1 MKRFASLLLLAGVLL
16 ASATAL
22 QAQEEGKEKKG
33 FKIKKPNLKLGE
45 KIGDLA
51 GNMMTAKTDDLGM
64 VVLKSSMI
72 CGFYP
77 PEIGTS
83 ESKYLP
89 EGTVEGDYFVGVSL
103 MKNEGMGMYKLLG
116 EVTLDG
122 EPLEY
127 MGLGSYAAH
136 FTEPIT
142 GPKTIEFKS
151 ESGQEA
157 SITLSPIAGVKIL
170 SVNGDVSLPVLD
182 LDQDIVLEYEN
193 PAGVEDTRLKVSLI
207 TDVAGVRALNHFG
220 DFPSGKAGVN
230 TITIPKE
237 SLANPEIVGQLNAG
251 NFNKG
256 ENYFILEREV
266 VTERDQMGAEQN
278 LDAVATAEIKVRAY
292 DTKRCIVKGKQDDG
306 LLVALNISGETASG
320 VGFEAYK
327 PNATT
332 GMPLS
337 MANNL
342 GLVSFTLTGDTYDQ
356 ETDTRSSSWTV
367 GNTRYTRTTTTTTTK
382 QFPQLPSE
390 QWQAMMDIAY
400 KQVLAGLQSE
410 LGMGAVAV
418 DAVTGTSQYPEL
430 FPPKEKNTYKNI
442 STTYAGTNRVNPESL
457 GEIFG
462 SISSNITSD
471 VPLINMMKES
481 GTDALLTLKLDLYV
495 AANGDGKI
503 VLLPYLSYAIE
514 GRDENN
520 ANKAVTYANGMVTRS
535 TGNPFNGDL
544 VALSPEAL
552 ADACSIDQLVEGL
565 LASLKALQE
574 KEVELGYER
583 IWNMGSSS
591 TEN

>member
-1 MKRFASLLLLAGVLL
+1 M

-22 QAQEEGKEKKG
+22 HAQEEGKEKKG

-51 GNMMTAKTDDLGM
+51 GNMMTAKTDDLSL

-142 GPKTIEFKS
+142 TPKTIEIKS
-151 ESGQEA
+151 ETGQEA
-157 SITLSPIAGVKIL
+157 SITLTPIAGVKIL

-182 LDQDIVLEYEN
+182 LDEDIVLEYEN
-193 PAGVEDTRLKVSLI
+193 PEGVEDTRLRVSLI
-207 TDVAGVRALNHFG
+207 SDVAGARALNHFG
-220 DFPSGKAGVN
+220 DFPSGKAGKN

-237 SLANPEIVGQLNAG
+237 SLANPEIVGQLNVG

-266 VTERDQMGAEQN
+266 VTEPDQMGPEQK

-306 LLVALNISGETASG
+306 LLFSLNVSGETAAG
-320 VGFEAYK
+320 VGYEAYK
-327 PNATT
+327 PNANS

-337 MANNL
+337 MMDNL
-342 GLVSFTLTGDTYDQ
+342 GLISFTLTGDTYDQ
-356 ETDTRSSSWTV
+356 ESDTRSSSWTV
-367 GNTRYTRTTTTTTTK
+367 GGTRYTRTVTTTTTY

-390 QWQAMMDIAY
+390 QWQAMMDLAY
-400 KQVLAGLQSE
+400 NQVLAGLQSE
-410 LGMGAVAV
+410 FEMTSVPV
-418 DAVTGTSQYPEL
+418 SEITGTADYATL
-430 FPPKEKNTYKNI
+430 FPPKEKNTYKTI
-442 STTYAGTNRVNPESL
+442 STTYGGTNRVNPESL

-462 SISSNITSD
+462 SVSSNMTSD
-471 VPLINMMKES
+471 VPLVRMMKES

-495 AANGDGKI
+495 AGNSDKKI

-520 ANKAVTYANGMVTRS
+520 ANKAVTYANGVITRS

-552 ADACSIDQLVEGL
+552 ADACSLDLLVEGL
-565 LASLKALQE
+565 LESLRVLQQ
-574 KEVELGYER
+574 KEIELGFER
-583 IWNMGSSS
+583 IWNLGSSS
-591 TEN
+591 SEN